1 MNSGFLMSVLAAI
14 SVLTSLFVEGIKKL
28 LDERQK
34 KYSANVLAVIVAFV
48 VTIIGSFLYIVWNS
62 VVITPQ
68 VIVTII
74 ALIFLSFLIATVGY
88 DKVKQLI
95 QQIGGK

>member
-1 MNSGFLMSVLAAI
+1 MNSGFLMSALAAI

-34 KYSANVLAVIVAFV
+34 KYSANVLAVIVAFS
-48 VTIIGSFLYIVWNS
+48 VTVIGSFLYIVWNS